1 MSRIQLE
8 PAYVLHHRPFR
19 ETSLIVEA
27 FTRGYGRVAV
37 VARGAKSAR
46 SRWRNVL
53 QPFRPLLLSWSGKGE
68 LALRTGVEAVG
79 PARELS
85 GQNRYA
91 AYYLN
96 ELILRLL
103 HRHDA
108 HPELFDCY
116 AATLAKLH
124 DDDSIQDGLRIFE
137 KRLLAGI
144 GYAMI
149 LDHDTV
155 SGQPLEPERLYQYL
169 PERGPELTTNDRMT
183 GHCLLGRSMLELDRE
198 HFSSARSRH
207 EARRLTR
214 FLIDKQTVER
224 SLRSRQVF
232 HQVISAVDLPT
243 T

>member
-1 MSRIQLE
+1 MRVLSQ
-8 PAYVLHHRPFR
+8 AAFVLHARPYR
-19 ETSLIVEA
+19 ETSLILEIFSHEHGRLGA
-27 FTRGYGRVAV
+27 IAKGARNPKSRQRALLLPFT
-37 VARGAKSAR
+37 
-46 SRWRNVL
+46 
-53 QPFRPLLLSWSGKGE
+53 PLLLSWSGKGE
-68 LALRTGVEAVG
+68 LALLTGVEAVG

>member
-1 MSRIQLE
+1 MRVLSQ
-8 PAYVLHHRPFR
+8 AAFVLHARPYR
-19 ETSLIVEA
+19 ETSLILEIFSHEHGRLGA
-27 FTRGYGRVAV
+27 IAKGARNPKSRQRALLLPFT
-37 VARGAKSAR
+37 
-46 SRWRNVL
+46 
-53 QPFRPLLLSWSGKGE
+53 PLLLSWSGKGE
-68 LALRTGVEAVG
+68 LALLTGVEAVG

-169 PERGPELTTNDRMT
+169 PERGPELSTNDRMT

-198 HFSSARSRH
+198 HFSNARSRH

>member
-1 MSRIQLE
+1 MRVLSQ
-8 PAYVLHHRPFR
+8 AAFVLHARPYR
-19 ETSLIVEA
+19 ETSLILEIFSHDHGRLGA
-27 FTRGYGRVAV
+27 IAKGARNPKSRQRALLLPFT
-37 VARGAKSAR
+37 
-46 SRWRNVL
+46 
-53 QPFRPLLLSWSGKGE
+53 PLLLSWSGKGE
-68 LALRTGVEAVG
+68 LALLTGVEAVG

-155 SGQPLEPERLYQYL
+155 SGQPLEPERLYKYL
-169 PERGPELTTNDRMT
+169 PERGPELSTNDRMT

>member
-1 MSRIQLE
+1 MRVLSQ
-8 PAYVLHHRPFR
+8 AAFVLHARPYR
-19 ETSLIVEA
+19 ETSLILEIFSHEHGRLGA
-27 FTRGYGRVAV
+27 IAKGARNPKSRQRALLLPFT
-37 VARGAKSAR
+37 
-46 SRWRNVL
+46 
-53 QPFRPLLLSWSGKGE
+53 PLLLSWSGKGE
-68 LALRTGVEAVG
+68 LALLTGVEAVG

-116 AATLAKLH
+116 AATLARLH

-169 PERGPELTTNDRMT
+169 PERGPELSTNDRMT
-183 GHCLLGRSMLELDRE
+183 GHCLLGRSMLELDRG

-232 HQVISAVDLPT
+232 HQVISAVDLPAT
-243 T
+243 

>member
-1 MSRIQLE
+1 MRVLSQ
-8 PAYVLHHRPFR
+8 AAFVLHARPYR
-19 ETSLIVEA
+19 ETSLILEIFSHDHGRLGA
-27 FTRGYGRVAV
+27 IAKGARNPKSRQRALLLPFT
-37 VARGAKSAR
+37 
-46 SRWRNVL
+46 
-53 QPFRPLLLSWSGKGE
+53 PLLLSWSGKGE
-68 LALRTGVEAVG
+68 LALLTGAEAVG

-155 SGQPLEPERLYQYL
+155 SGQPLEPERLYKYL
-169 PERGPELTTNDRMT
+169 PERGPELSTNDRMT

>member
-1 MSRIQLE
+1 MRVLSQ
-8 PAYVLHHRPFR
+8 AAFVLHARPYR
-19 ETSLIVEA
+19 ETSLILEIFSHEHGRLGA
-27 FTRGYGRVAV
+27 IAKGARNPKSRQRALLLPFT
-37 VARGAKSAR
+37 
-46 SRWRNVL
+46 
-53 QPFRPLLLSWSGKGE
+53 PLLLSWSGKGE
-68 LALRTGVEAVG
+68 LALLTGVEAVG

-169 PERGPELTTNDRMT
+169 PERGPELSTNDRMT

>member
-1 MSRIQLE
+1 MRVLSQ
-8 PAYVLHHRPFR
+8 AAFVLHARPYR
-19 ETSLIVEA
+19 ETSLILEIFSHEHGRLGA
-27 FTRGYGRVAV
+27 IAKGARNPKSRQRALLLPFT
-37 VARGAKSAR
+37 
-46 SRWRNVL
+46 
-53 QPFRPLLLSWSGKGE
+53 PLLLSWSGKGE
-68 LALRTGVEAVG
+68 LALLTGVEAVG

-116 AATLAKLH
+116 AATLAKLY

-169 PERGPELTTNDRMT
+169 PERGPELSTNNHMT

>member
-1 MSRIQLE
+1 MRVLSQ
-8 PAYVLHHRPFR
+8 AAFVLHARPYR
-19 ETSLIVEA
+19 ETSLILEIFSHDHGRLGA
-27 FTRGYGRVAV
+27 IAKGARNPKSRQRALLLPFT
-37 VARGAKSAR
+37 
-46 SRWRNVL
+46 
-53 QPFRPLLLSWSGKGE
+53 PLLLSWSGKGE
-68 LALRTGVEAVG
+68 LALLTGVEAVG

-169 PERGPELTTNDRMT
+169 PERGPELSTNNRMT

>member
-1 MSRIQLE
+1 MRVLSQ
-8 PAYVLHHRPFR
+8 AAFVLHARPYR
-19 ETSLIVEA
+19 ETSLILEIFSHDHGRLGA
-27 FTRGYGRVAV
+27 IAKGARNPKSRQRALLLPFT
-37 VARGAKSAR
+37 
-46 SRWRNVL
+46 
-53 QPFRPLLLSWSGKGE
+53 PLLLSWSGKGE
-68 LALRTGVEAVG
+68 LALLTGVEAVG

-169 PERGPELTTNDRMT
+169 PERGPELSTNDRMT

>member
-1 MSRIQLE
+1 MRVLSQ
-8 PAYVLHHRPFR
+8 AAFVLHARPYR
-19 ETSLIVEA
+19 ETSLILEIFSHDHGRLGA
-27 FTRGYGRVAV
+27 IAKGARNPKSRQRALLLPFT
-37 VARGAKSAR
+37 
-46 SRWRNVL
+46 
-53 QPFRPLLLSWSGKGE
+53 PLLLSWSGKGE
-68 LALRTGVEAVG
+68 LALLTGAEAVG

-124 DDDSIQDGLRIFE
+124 DDDLIQDGLRIFE

-169 PERGPELTTNDRMT
+169 PERGPELSTNDRMT

>member
-1 MSRIQLE
+1 MRVLSQ
-8 PAYVLHHRPFR
+8 AAFVLHARPYR
-19 ETSLIVEA
+19 ETSLILEIFSHEHGRLGA
-27 FTRGYGRVAV
+27 IAKGARNPKSRQRALLLPFT
-37 VARGAKSAR
+37 
-46 SRWRNVL
+46 
-53 QPFRPLLLSWSGKGE
+53 PLLLSWSGKGE
-68 LALRTGVEAVG
+68 LALLTGVEAVG

-169 PERGPELTTNDRMT
+169 PERGPELSANDHMS